1 MRQKVEKIDLATFVS
16 NEFHRVHVLGTDI
29 VASEDIVPRNRSTV
43 QALDLLFDLGV
54 LSGVVHARS
63 FLTGP

>member
-1 MRQKVEKIDLATFVS
+1 MSSDV
-16 NEFHRVHVLGTDI
+16 
-29 VASEDIVPRNRSTV
+29 VASEDIAPRNRSTV